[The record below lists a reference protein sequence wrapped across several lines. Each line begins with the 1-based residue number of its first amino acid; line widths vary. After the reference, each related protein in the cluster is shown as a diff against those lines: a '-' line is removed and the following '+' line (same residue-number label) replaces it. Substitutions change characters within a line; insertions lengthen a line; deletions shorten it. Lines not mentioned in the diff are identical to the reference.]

1 MKVLDSLHDHLVL
14 HRRAHRLAEILSD
27 VVPLHSTVLDVGSG
41 DGEVAS
47 LLVARRPDLNVQGV
61 DLDVR
66 PKTRIPVTKFDGQ
79 NLPYPDASFDTV
91 LFVDVLHHTT
101 DPRILLR
108 EAVRVASKSVVLKD
122 HILQGWCAG
131 TRLRFMDYVGNA
143 RHGVALPFNY
153 WTSEQWQVAEQ
164 QLGLQKTAEHR
175 SLHLYPWPAEYIFG
189 AGLHFIARYDV
200 PQLPSNS

>member
-27 VVPLHSTVLDVGSG
+27 VVPLNSTVLDVGSG

-79 NLPYPDASFDTV
+79 NLPYRRRKF
-91 LFVDVLHHTT
+91 
-101 DPRILLR
+101 RR
-108 EAVRVASKSVVLKD
+108 GAVRRCASPHDGSADLVA
-122 HILQGWCAG
+122 
-131 TRLRFMDYVGNA
+131 
-143 RHGVALPFNY
+143 
-153 WTSEQWQVAEQ
+153 
-164 QLGLQKTAEHR
+164 
-175 SLHLYPWPAEYIFG
+175 
-189 AGLHFIARYDV
+189 
-200 PQLPSNS
+200 

>member
-1 MKVLDSLHDHLVL
+1 MKVLDSLHEHLVL
-14 HRRAHRLAEILSD
+14 DRRAHRLAELLSD
-27 VVPLHSTVLDVGSG
+27 VVAPHSTVLDVGSG
-41 DGEVAS
+41 DGQVAS
-47 LLVARRPDLNVQGV
+47 LLVRRRPDIEVQGV

-66 PKTRIPVTKFDGQ
+66 KDTSIPVTKFDGQ

-108 EAVRVASKSVVLKD
+108 EAVRVARRSVVLKD
-122 HILQGWCAG
+122 LILQGVCAG

-153 WTSEQWQVAEQ
+153 WTLEQWREAEQ
-164 QLGLQKTAEHR
+164 QLGLKKTAEHR
-175 SLHLYPWPAEYIFG
+175 KLNLYSWPAEYIFG
-189 AGLHFIARYDV
+189 AGLHFIARYDI